1 MEEFKE
7 RRKSPRIDIRWP
19 ISIQTDL
26 GPVNGETVNISSD
39 GVSITCEEPIPL
51 EQVLRISIMPPDHQI
66 IEVFGRITWSD
77 LCGIDAENTT
87 VGIGL
92 CFLEISQVDRD
103 YFTQVV
109 TENTEG

>member
-1 MEEFKE
+1 MADSVD

-19 ISIQTDL
+19 ISIQTDQ
-26 GPVNGETVNISSD
+26 GVVSGETVNISSD
-39 GVSITCEEPIPL
+39 GVSICCDEPIPL
-51 EQVLRISIMPPDHQI
+51 EKILQISILPPDHQI
-66 IEVFGRITWSD
+66 IEISGRITWSD

-92 CFLEISQVDRD
+92 CFMEISKADKD

-109 TENTEG
+109 NAKTAS

>member
-1 MEEFKE
+1 MADIVD

-19 ISIQTDL
+19 ISIQTDQ
-26 GPVNGETVNISSD
+26 GVVSGETVNISSD
-39 GVSITCEEPIPL
+39 GVSICCDEPIPL
-51 EQVLRISIMPPDHQI
+51 EKILQISILPPDHQI
-66 IEVFGRITWSD
+66 IEISGRITWSD

-92 CFLEISQVDRD
+92 CFMEISKADKE

-109 TENTEG
+109 AANTES